1 MTGASDGVVWTA
13 SRRSC
18 QVGHNECV
26 SGLIE
31 LSAVDGEY
39 LVGLAAATIHARLDG
54 TPENG
59 QLPKSPALLRV
70 GCSFVTLESD
80 GALRGC
86 IGSLEPMRPLYRD
99 VARNAA
105 KAMVDP
111 RLPPVTA
118 HEWPE
123 LSVSVSVLG
132 RAAPMAARRL
142 ADLTGQL
149 RPYVD
154 GLILSAGRRQATFLP
169 AVWEKL
175 PDPIDFVGALLV
187 KGGWA
192 PDRLPFGV
200 IVHRYAVTE
209 FHSKPS
215 PYHGHDGRAGE

>member
-1 MTGASDGVVWTA
+1 
-13 SRRSC
+13 
-18 QVGHNECV
+18 V
-26 SGLIE
+26 SGPIE

-39 LVGLAAATIHARLDG
+39 LVRLAAATIHARLDG

-59 QLPKSPALLRV
+59 HLPKSRALLRI
-70 GCSFVTLESD
+70 GCSFVTLECD

-118 HEWPE
+118 EEWP
-123 LSVSVSVLG
+123 LMSVSVSVLG
-132 RAAPMAARRL
+132 RAEPMPVRRL
-142 ADLTGQL
+142 ADLTSQV
-149 RPYVD
+149 RPFID
-154 GLILSAGRRQATFLP
+154 GLILTAGRRQATFLP

-175 PDPIDFVGALLV
+175 PDPFDFVGALLV

-192 PDRLPFGV
+192 ADRLPLG
-200 IVHRYAVTE
+200 ITVHRYAVTE
-209 FHSKPS
+209 FHSKP
-215 PYHGHDGRAGE
+215 PT